1 MKLSTKTSYNHI
13 YFTNIS
19 KSGISTVDIFEA
31 KRNIEKLGLLFS
43 LYYEAF
49 HRNRSNSVC
58 HRRHEN
64 HNRAILFMLPQ
75 KLDLHFLMLSV
86 YSRGIIN
93 CSLQHPSSSFLP
105 PCRLLTFFS
114 IAYKSDSLRCT
125 ITHFAKFHWV
135 LFSCLA
141 R

>member
-1 MKLSTKTSYNHI
+1 MSKL
-13 YFTNIS
+13 
-19 KSGISTVDIFEA
+19 GIPTVDTLEA
-31 KRNIEKLGLLFS
+31 KRDIGKIGLLFS
-43 LYYEAF
+43 LYYGAF
-49 HRNRSNSVC
+49 HRNRSNSIY
-58 HRRHEN
+58 HRRHKN
-64 HNRAILFMLPQ
+64 RNRAISFMLPQ
-75 KLDLHFLMLSV
+75 KLDVHFLMLSV

-93 CSLQHPSSSFLP
+93 CSLQHPSASFLP
-105 PCRLLTFFS
+105 PCSLLTFFS